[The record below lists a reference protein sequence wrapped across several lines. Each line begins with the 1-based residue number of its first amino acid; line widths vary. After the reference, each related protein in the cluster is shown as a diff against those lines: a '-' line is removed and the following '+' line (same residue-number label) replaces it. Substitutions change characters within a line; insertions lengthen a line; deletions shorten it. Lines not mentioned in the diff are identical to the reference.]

1 MKLAFWCSV
10 FFGFL
15 CFVSFVFGLSSFSF
29 SFSFFVCLFVC
40 LFLCFFL
47 VVSIYLS
54 LSLFLACL
62 DPTDPA
68 GMKNTF
74 RICTCVRTLRE
85 HKKLFE
91 EHETP
96 TGTENPKQGT
106 FQPKEGAGNTLQQ
119 GTINTGM
126 VQTTPGNVKHFQGRE
141 ANREQK
147 TPIRQQKACSPKAK
161 ASIPDRLSSLVK
173 DSSSDGSAASRVSEM
188 RLRGSC
194 LMYVQDR
201 EMSAS
206 CASPTPATS
215 DSTSDDAVGSLLALG
230 TAVDTAAT
238 DLDSSS
244 SESWSSCPAWGCIMP
259 IIGAPIG
266 SPISII

>member
-1 MKLAFWCSV
+1 
-10 FFGFL
+10 
-15 CFVSFVFGLSSFSF
+15 
-29 SFSFFVCLFVC
+29 
-40 LFLCFFL
+40 
-47 VVSIYLS
+47 
-54 LSLFLACL
+54 
-62 DPTDPA
+62 
-68 GMKNTF
+68 
-74 RICTCVRTLRE
+74 
-85 HKKLFE
+85 
-91 EHETP
+91 
-96 TGTENPKQGT
+96 
-106 FQPKEGAGNTLQQ
+106 
-119 GTINTGM
+119 M

-215 DSTSDDAVGSLLALG
+215 DSTSDDAVGSLALG

-266 SPISII
+266 SPISIIWGTICPETSKASSPTCCWPTNLLVDPVHHRHAADCTPTCYNRLVRRQMPMVIQSQV